1 MTVDSRPGLSR
12 PLSDTGV
19 IAIVRGSSGART
31 AAVVTALVEA
41 GLRSVEITLNTPGAL
56 EALRAARR
64 RFGSEVE
71 VGAGT
76 VRAPDQVDA
85 AARAG
90 AAYVVSPHT
99 SARIGARAGALGL
112 GWFPGAYT
120 ATEVVTA
127 WELGAAAV
135 KLFPAS
141 AGGPRYVRE
150 LLAPLDD
157 VRLIP
162 TGGVDASNAGE
173 FVAAGAVAVGAGGGL
188 IRDALNGGSLTA
200 LADRARALLEAVAKA
215 RA

>member
-1 MTVDSRPGLSR
+1 MTVESRPGLSG
-12 PLSDTGV
+12 PLRDTGV
-19 IAIVRGSSGART
+19 IAIVRGGSGDRT
-31 AAVVTALVEA
+31 LAVVEALAGA

-56 EALRAARR
+56 AALRAARDML
-64 RFGSEVE
+64 GDDVE

-76 VRAPDQVDA
+76 VRTPGQVDA
-85 AARAG
+85 AADAG

-112 GWFPGAYT
+112 GWFPGAFT

-127 WELGAAAV
+127 WELGATAV

-141 AGGPRYVRE
+141 VGGPRYLRE

-162 TGGVDASNAGE
+162 TGGVDAGNAAE
-173 FVAAGAVAVGAGGGL
+173 FLAAGAVAVGAGGSL
-188 IRDALNGGSLTA
+188 IGDALDGGSLAA
-200 LADRARALLEAVAKA
+200 LADRAGALLAAVADA
-215 RA
+215 RR